1 VFAEEKKMKSEP
13 TIPIYQLEGQKLNG
27 LGNMILQFMQQEI
40 AASEQKSEKARKIS
54 CTMSMA
60 VEGGISVTISFAGNR
75 ILVENGVILRPDMYM
90 QGSYLL
96 MTDILCGK
104 VNPVFEVLKG
114 NIKMKSIPRKPIQAF
129 KVLGIL
135 KLDPEAEYVLD
146 EEI

>member
-1 VFAEEKKMKSEP
+1 MEP
-13 TIPIYQLEGQKLNG
+13 TVTIPIYQLEGQKLNG

-40 AASEQKSEKARKIS
+40 AASEQKSEKAKKIS

-75 ILVENGVILRPDMYM
+75 ILVENGVAVRPDMYM
-90 QGSYLL
+90 HASYLL
-96 MTDILCGK
+96 MTNILCGK
-104 VNPVFEVLKG
+104 VNPVAEFFKGKIKLKA
-114 NIKMKSIPRKPIQAF
+114 IPRRPIQAL

-135 KLDPEAEYVLD
+135 KLDPNAEYVLD

>member
-1 VFAEEKKMKSEP
+1 MKTEP
-13 TIPIYQLEGQKLNG
+13 IIKICGREDEKLNG
-27 LGNMILQFMQQEI
+27 LGNMVLQFMQQEFG
-40 AASEQKSEKARKIS
+40 ALEHKARTAREIKVR
-54 CTMSMA
+54 MSME
-60 VEGGISVTISFAGNR
+60 VEGGISVTISFEGDR
-75 ILVENGVILRPDMYM
+75 ILVENGVVGRPDLYM

-114 NIKMKSIPRKPIQAF
+114 NIKMKSIPRKPFQAF

>member
-1 VFAEEKKMKSEP
+1 MGQNSIIE
-13 TIPIYQLEGQKLNG
+13 ICGLEGQKLNG
-27 LGNMILQFMQQEI
+27 LGNMILQFMQQEFG
-40 AASEQKSEKARKIS
+40 ALEYKARAARKIK
-54 CTMSMA
+54 CKMSME
-60 VEGGISVTISFAGNR
+60 VEGGISVTISFEGDR
-75 ILVENGVILRPDMYM
+75 ILVENGVADRPDLYM
-90 QGSYLL
+90 AGSYLL
-96 MTDILCGK
+96 MTDIICGK

>member
-1 VFAEEKKMKSEP
+1 MKPTS
-13 TIPIYQLEGQKLNG
+13 TIPICKLEGQKLNG

-40 AASEQKSEKARKIS
+40 AASEQKSQKARKIS

-75 ILVENGVILRPDMYM
+75 ILVENGVVVQPDMYM
-90 QGSYLL
+90 HASYLL

-104 VNPVFEVLKG
+104 VNPVVEFLKG
-114 NIKMKSIPRKPIQAF
+114 QIKLKAIPRRPIQAL

-135 KLDPEAEYVLD
+135 KLDPNAAYGLT